1 MRTRR
6 LRTGTPLTE
15 IGFGG
20 AQIGNLYRETP
31 DDVASCALQR
41 AWNEGIRYFDTA
53 PHYGLGLSER
63 RLGGFLAAHPR
74 DEYVVST
81 KVGRLLEASPSTA
94 HESDPDLFAV
104 PAAHRRVWDFSR
116 DGIRRSIEASLER
129 LRIDRIDIAYL
140 HDPDEHGPQAMT
152 EGAAALVEL
161 RDEGVI
167 GAWGV
172 GMNQWQM
179 PLEFVRRTDIDVV
192 MIAGRYTL
200 LDRSAEPLLDAAAD
214 RGVGIVAAGVYS
226 TGILGSD
233 RVDRDATFNYAP
245 ADDALR
251 ERVRVLA
258 EQLGATGVTV
268 PAVAVQFALRHP
280 AVVSVV
286 VGVRSDDHV
295 EAAIRRYEEPIPA
308 EAWRVVDSMELDR

>member
-1 MRTRR
+1 MKYRF
-6 LRTGTPLTE
+6 LRTGLPLTE

-20 AQIGNLYRETP
+20 AQIGNLYRETS
-31 DDVASCALQR
+31 DDSASGALQC
-41 AWNEGIRYFDTA
+41 AWSEGIRYFDTA

-63 RLGGFLAAHPR
+63 RTGAFLANQVR

-81 KVGRLLEASPSTA
+81 KVGRILEASPSTA
-94 HESDPDLFAV
+94 HDSDSDLFAV
-104 PAAHRRVWDFSR
+104 PATHRRVWDFSR

-129 LRIDRIDIAYL
+129 LGMDRIDIAYL
-140 HDPDEHGPQAMT
+140 HDPDDHGAQAMT

-200 LDRSAEPLLDAAAD
+200 LDRSAEPLLDAAAEQ
-214 RGVGIVAAGVYS
+214 GVGVVAAGVYG

-233 RVDRDATFNYAP
+233 RVDPDATFNYAP
-245 ADDALR
+245 ADDGIR
-251 ERVRVLA
+251 ERVHGLA
-258 EQLGATGVTV
+258 EQLGTARVTV
-268 PAVAVQFALRHP
+268 PAAAVQFALRHP

-286 VGVRSDDHV
+286 LGMRTADHV
-295 EAAIRRYEEPIPA
+295 EAAIRRYGEPIPA
-308 EAWRVVDSMELDR
+308 EAWRAVDSFGDAQ